1 MSPITSILTLSR
13 RVRVALAEMIG
24 GVPVDRA
31 GVPIPGDARRPV
43 LPPVPSALIH
53 REAPI
58 PVSPEWDV
66 AAIRSIVREHEA
78 GLLTRSAMLAE
89 VMDRSP
95 RIQSALN
102 TRCLGVLGLPCVVE
116 PALSDDEDAS
126 LASELAATWEA
137 ALPEVCPEE
146 TLGELLRWAV
156 MLGVAVA
163 EVIWEQDRSGA
174 WVPRLRPWHPM
185 HIYWRWDLRQYTV
198 ITQEGVVPILPGDGK
213 WVVLT
218 YARTRSWMRG
228 AVRCLGLEDAVRT
241 YAVRDWARYSE
252 KHGFPVIG
260 LKVPLGS
267 SETAETR
274 DMVDEVMSLGSEGLI
289 VLPQSERQGA
299 SYDATLIEPRD
310 TAWQAFERLIERC
323 DADVSL
329 AILGQNLTSEVTG
342 GSFAAAQVHDR
353 VRTDYLEADSALIAS
368 ALRAQL
374 AVPWAQFNYG
384 RPELA
389 PTARWDASPPSD
401 RGDEASSLGAAGD
414 ALARWQAAG
423 ADVDVEAFA
432 RQFGVPLREGQRE
445 PKRAQVY
452 AYHLQ
457 FGILTVNEARALA
470 LGLPPIPGGD
480 VPPSTAPPAEETT
493 DEASQDSAVP
503 AETLARNPSDQDAQD
518 MPDPDGDAADSFG
531 RYDDIDFTPT
541 EEMSKNAA
549 SALRVR
555 AQKPPSQRGMTAV
568 GIARARDIAARR
580 RLSPETVR
588 RMLSFFQRHEGDK
601 QGATWSEQGK
611 GWQAWQGWGGD
622 EGFTWAKARVHQM
635 DTEDDRRP

>member
-1 MSPITSILTLSR
+1 MSPFTSILSLSR
-13 RVRVALAEMIG
+13 RARVALATLVG
-24 GVPVDRA
+24 GVPVDQT
-31 GVPIPGDARRPV
+31 GLPVPGDARRPV
-43 LPPVPSALIH
+43 LPVVPSTLIH

-66 AAIRSIVREHEA
+66 TAIRSIVREHEA

-102 TRCLGVLGLPCVVE
+102 TRTLSVLGLPSVVE
-116 PALSDDEDAS
+116 PALADDEDAS

-137 ALPEVCPEE
+137 SLAEVCPEE

-156 MLGVAVA
+156 MLGVALA
-163 EVIWEQDRSGA
+163 EVVWEQDRSGA
-174 WVPRLRPWHPM
+174 WLPRLRPWHPM
-185 HIYWRWDLRQYTV
+185 HLYWRWDLRQYTV
-198 ITQEGVVPILPGDGK
+198 VTQEGVIPILPGDGK
-213 WVVLT
+213 WLILT

-228 AVRCLGLEDAVRT
+228 AVRCLGLEDAIRT

-252 KHGFPVIG
+252 KHGFPLVG
-260 LKVPLGS
+260 LKVPMGS
-267 SETAETR
+267 QETAETR
-274 DMVDEVMSLGSEGLI
+274 GMVEEVMALGSEGLL
-289 VLPQSERQGA
+289 VLPQSERAGA

-353 VRTDYLEADSALIAS
+353 VRTDYLEADSALLAS
-368 ALRAQL
+368 AIRAQL

-389 PTARWDASPPSD
+389 PLTRWDASPPAD
-401 RGDEASSLGAAGD
+401 RGEEASSLGAAGS
-414 ALARWQAAG
+414 ALRTWQAAG
-423 ADVDVEAFA
+423 ADVDVDALA
-432 RQFGVPLREGQRE
+432 DRFGVPLRSRAADLEPEAPVDPAPPGQDVTD
-445 PKRAQVY
+445 PDNPD
-452 AYHLQ
+452 L
-457 FGILTVNEARALA
+457 LD
-470 LGLPPIPGGD
+470 PGGD
-480 VPPSTAPPAEETT
+480 AP
-493 DEASQDSAVP
+493 
-503 AETLARNPSDQDAQD
+503 
-518 MPDPDGDAADSFG
+518 AAFG
-531 RYDDIDFTPT
+531 RYGGLDFTPT
-541 EEMSKNAA
+541 RAMAENASA
-549 SALRVR
+549 ALRVR
-555 AQKPPSQRGMTAV
+555 AKKPPSQRGMTAV

-588 RMLSFFQRHEGDK
+588 RMVSFFQRHEGDK
-601 QGATWSEQGK
+601 AGATWSEQGK

-622 EGFTWAKARVHQM
+622 EGFAWAKARAHQM
-635 DTEDDRRP
+635 DTADDHRP

>member
-1 MSPITSILTLSR
+1 VSPITSILTLSR
-13 RVRVALAEMIG
+13 RARVALAEMIG

-116 PALSDDEDAS
+116 PALADDEDAS
-126 LASELAATWEA
+126 FASELAATWEA

-252 KHGFPVIG
+252 KHGFPIVG
-260 LKVPLGS
+260 LKVPLAS
-267 SETAETR
+267 SETQQTR

-414 ALARWQAAG
+414 AVRSWQEAG
-423 ADVDVEAFA
+423 ADVDVDALA
-432 RQFGVPLREGQRE
+432 DRFGVPLRSRAVDAE
-445 PKRAQVY
+445 PETPVD
-452 AYHLQ
+452 H
-457 FGILTVNEARALA
+457 
-470 LGLPPIPGGD
+470 
-480 VPPSTAPPAEETT
+480 APPC
-493 DEASQDSAVP
+493 QDSTDAD
-503 AETLARNPSDQDAQD
+503 NPD
-518 MPDPDGDAADSFG
+518 MPNPDGDQGAFTRLG
-531 RYDDIDFTPT
+531 RYDGIDLVPT
-541 EEMSKNAA
+541 RAMAENAA

-555 AQKPPSQRGMTAV
+555 AKKPPSQRGMTAV

-601 QGATWSEQGK
+601 RGATWSEQGK

-622 EGFTWAKARVHQM
+622 EGFTWARARVHQM
-635 DTEDDRRP
+635 DTADDHRP

>member
-1 MSPITSILTLSR
+1 MSPLTSILALSR
-13 RVRVALAEMIG
+13 RARVALAEMIG

-31 GVPIPGDARRPV
+31 GVPIPGDAQRPV
-43 LPPVPSALIH
+43 LPPLPPTLIH

-66 AAIRSIVREHEA
+66 AAIRAIVREHEA

-102 TRCLGVLGLPCVVE
+102 TRTLGVLGLPLVVE
-116 PALSDDEDAS
+116 PALADDEDAS
-126 LASELAATWEA
+126 LAGEIAAEWEA
-137 ALPEVCPEE
+137 AIPEVCPEE

-156 MLGVAVA
+156 MLGVAIA

-185 HIYWRWDLRQYTV
+185 HVYWRWDLRQYTV

-228 AVRCLGLEDAVRT
+228 AVRCLGLEDAVRS

-252 KHGFPVIG
+252 KHGFPIVG
-260 LKVPLGS
+260 LKVPLAS
-267 SETAETR
+267 SETAATR
-274 DMVDEVMSLGSEGLI
+274 DMVDEVMALGSEGLI

-353 VRTDYLEADSALIAS
+353 VRTDYLEADSALLAS
-368 ALRAQL
+368 AIRAQL
-374 AVPWAQFNYG
+374 AVPWATFNYG

-389 PTARWDASPPSD
+389 PSARWDASPPSD
-401 RGDEASSLGAAGD
+401 RGEEASALSAAGD
-414 ALARWQAAG
+414 AIQAWQQAG
-423 ADVDVEAFA
+423 ADVDVDALA
-432 RQFGVPLREGQRE
+432 DRFGVPLRSRAVDAE
-445 PKRAQVY
+445 P
-452 AYHLQ
+452 
-457 FGILTVNEARALA
+457 EA
-470 LGLPPIPGGD
+470 PED
-480 VPPSTAPPAEETT
+480 SAPPGQGDGTGDA
-493 DEASQDSAVP
+493 D
-503 AETLARNPSDQDAQD
+503 NPD
-518 MPDPDGDAADSFG
+518 MPDPTELSLG
-531 RYDDIDFTPT
+531 RYDGIDFTPNKAMA
-541 EEMSKNAA
+541 ENASA
-549 SALRVR
+549 ALRVR
-555 AQKPPSQRGMTAV
+555 AKKPPSQRGMTAV

-580 RLSPETVR
+580 KLSPETVR
-588 RMLSFFQRHEGDK
+588 RMVSFFQRHEVDK
-601 QGATWSEQGK
+601 QGATWREQGK

-622 EGFTWAKARVHQM
+622 EGFAWAKARAHQM
-635 DTEDDRRP
+635 DTADDHKP